1 MNATDPDTLERRT
14 VTVPDLTPGE
24 ALELSR
30 RRARLTQTQLA
41 DSMGVSPDRVRRWE
55 RDGCRLGVPVPKV
68 GPLSIY
74 EVCWLV
80 RRRRGVT
87 LRELSA
93 ETRLS
98 VTWLHRAEH
107 GEIPA
112 DRAGALPA
120 YWRSKGAIAGG
131 RA

>member
-1 MNATDPDTLERRT
+1 MTPTEPDTLERRT

-30 RRARLTQTQLA
+30 RRARLTQRQLA
-41 DSMGVSPDRVRRWE
+41 DSLGVAIDRVRRWE
-55 RDGCRLGVPVPKV
+55 RDLCRRGVPSPRV
-68 GPLSIY
+68 GPLTVY

-93 ETRLS
+93 ATGLA
-98 VTWLHRAEH
+98 VTWLHRAER

-112 DRAGALPA
+112 DRAGALQA
-120 YWRSKGAIAGG
+120 YWRREGALGG
-131 RA
+131 RRA